1 MNLLDDLKKSVRLPD
16 IHHEAF
22 MADQIFIDYKTFEQM
37 SQSILLDIAYETILT
52 DEFEIRDLCLRET
65 NPILEDLHQF
75 IAGGM
80 SEKYFDM
87 AIQSEEYKGYQQ
99 MLIEAWILAYIDAY
113 KVIAKQ
119 VQKVREEEEKAEQA
133 KKAKAEEEAGND
145 KK

>member
-1 MNLLDDLKKSVRLPD
+1 MNLLDELKTKVRLPD
-16 IHHEAF
+16 IHHEAY
-22 MADQIFIDYKTFEQM
+22 MSDLIFIDYKTFELM
-37 SQSILLDIAYETILT
+37 SQTIVLDIAYETILT

-65 NPILEDLHQF
+65 NPNLEDLHNF

-87 AIQSEEYKGYQQ
+87 AIQNEEYKSYQQ
-99 MLIEAWILAYIDAY
+99 MLVEAWILAYIDAY

-133 KKAKAEEEAGND
+133 KKAKAEKEAGND
-145 KK
+145 KE